1 VKDLENALAAILG
14 SFRTGRAT
22 FASALFRPRIDRILF
37 AATKADHLHHTS
49 HDKLER
55 FLARMT
61 DRAIE
66 RAKFSGATV
75 DVIALAAVRAT
86 REAMV
91 ARGREKLPA
100 ITGMP
105 LAGEALGP
113 DSFDGETE
121 IASFPGD
128 LPDDP
133 DALFDGFKGLTASDE
148 SDYRFLRFRPPPG
161 EPGHAGSPALPH
173 IRLDRALQF
182 LLGDRLA

>member
-1 VKDLENALAAILG
+1 
-14 SFRTGRAT
+14 
-22 FASALFRPRIDRILF
+22 
-37 AATKADHLHHTS
+37 
-49 HDKLER
+49 
-55 FLARMT
+55 
-61 DRAIE
+61 
-66 RAKFSGATV
+66 
-75 DVIALAAVRAT
+75 
-86 REAMV
+86 
-91 ARGREKLPA
+91 
-100 ITGMP
+100 MP

-161 EPGHAGSPALPH
+161 EPGGAGAPTLPH